1 MQLDLFTPAPRGFD
15 EARLLRRLRE
25 TVTACEIRSSARTS
39 RANLSRAAIRRLMT
53 PLPRITAL
61 D

>member
-1 MQLDLFTPAPRGFD
+1 MQPASPLQPDLFEPKRRRHD
-15 EARLLRRLRE
+15 EALLLRRLRE
-25 TVTACEIRSSARTS
+25 AVTPPPVPGM
-39 RANLSRAAIRRLMT
+39 SRAAIRRAMT